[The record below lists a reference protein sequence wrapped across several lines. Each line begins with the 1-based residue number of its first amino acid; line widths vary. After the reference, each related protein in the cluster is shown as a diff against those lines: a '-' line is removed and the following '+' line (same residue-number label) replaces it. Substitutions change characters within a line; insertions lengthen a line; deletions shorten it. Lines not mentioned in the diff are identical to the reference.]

1 MAKTRRER
9 EREREGTRRD
19 GGGAYK
25 MGGRGRPGEG
35 SERARVTDTEKRWRR
50 AGQLELGASAAS

>member
-1 MAKTRRER
+1 VAKTRR

-50 AGQLELGASAAS
+50 AGQLGASASAAS